1 LLKFFDINTKIH
13 LLIILILLAKKME
26 ITDLDIIKTNN
37 LSKNFND
44 LTAVDSISF
53 SIKKGEIFGFLGPNG
68 AGKTTTIKMLTTL
81 LNPTNG
87 SAEVA
92 GFDIINKRDDVRSN
106 IGVVFQEP
114 ALDTELTGKENLDF
128 HGRMYA
134 LDREKRKS
142 RIMDV
147 LKLVDL
153 EDKKDVFV
161 KNYSGGMKRRLEIAR
176 GLMHYPT
183 VLFLDEPTLGL
194 DAQTRRA
201 IWEYIKK
208 MNKEEGTT
216 IFLTTHYMDEAD
228 YLCDRIGIID
238 HGKILVIDSIDN
250 LKNSVGNDVITLT
263 CEDMD
268 KLVKKLKE
276 QTWINKIKQYDSSLT
291 LGVEKG
297 DEKIPIVIEIA
308 QSLNIKIK
316 SISVR
321 KPTLDD
327 VFLSYTGRMM
337 RDQEV
342 QTNKELMMPPR
353 FRGGRR

>member
-1 LLKFFDINTKIH
+1 LT
-13 LLIILILLAKKME
+13 
-26 ITDLDIIKTNN
+26 IIKTDQ
-37 LSKNFND
+37 LTKKFNE
-44 LTAVDSISF
+44 LTAVDNVSF
-53 SIKKGEIFGFLGPNG
+53 EVKKGEIFGFLGPNG

-87 SAEVA
+87 SAEIA
-92 GFDIINKRDDVRSN
+92 GYDIIKKRDDVRYN

-114 ALDTELTGKENLDF
+114 ALDTELTGQENLDF
-128 HGRMYA
+128 HARMYS
-134 LDREKRKS
+134 LDREKRKN
-142 RIMDV
+142 RIKEV

-153 EDKKDVFV
+153 QDKKDVLV

-228 YLCDRIGIID
+228 FLCDRIGIID
-238 HGKILVIDSIDN
+238 RGKILVINSIEN

-263 CEDMD
+263 CSNMS
-268 KLVKKLKE
+268 KLVTRLKKE
-276 QTWINKIKQYDSSLT
+276 SWIKKVKQHDSSLT
-291 LGVEKG
+291 LGVERG
-297 DEKIPIVIEIA
+297 DEKIPIIIEIA

-327 VFLSYTGRMM
+327 VFLSYTGRTM
-337 RDQEV
+337 RDDEAYHV
-342 QTNKELMMPPR
+342 QKHNVIPP
-353 FRGGRR
+353 GRQQRRR